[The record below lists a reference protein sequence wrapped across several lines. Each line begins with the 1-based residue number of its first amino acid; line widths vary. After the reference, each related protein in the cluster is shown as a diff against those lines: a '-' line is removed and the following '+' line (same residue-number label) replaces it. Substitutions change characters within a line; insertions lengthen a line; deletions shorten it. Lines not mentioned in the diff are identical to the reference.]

1 MKSSPAHPE
10 PPPRTTLRERRAA
23 LTRSVILEAARRQF
37 AERGYAAAAVRPIA
51 QEAGISLQT
60 LYATFGSKQGLLL
73 ALVDTVREQT
83 GGPEARERI
92 PRSDDPEELIEL
104 AARLRRRILEVCG
117 DIIVTFREGAAGDP
131 QVAAAYAE
139 GQRRMREGVERMC
152 RRLEALGALRAGLT
166 PGRAADQMAALFV
179 AEIYEELTS
188 PRSGWS
194 ADEYEVWLRDRLR
207 DVLLDPAR

>member
-1 MKSSPAHPE
+1 MKSSPPLPE
-10 PPPRTTLRERRAA
+10 PAPRTTLRERRAA
-23 LTRSVILEAARRQF
+23 LTRSVILDAARRQF

-83 GGPEARERI
+83 GGPEARARI
-92 PRSDDPEELIEL
+92 PRSDDPDELIEL
-104 AARLRRRILEVCG
+104 AAGLRRRILEVCG

-131 QVAAAYAE
+131 QVATAYEE

-152 RRLEALGALRAGLT
+152 GRLEALGALRPGLT
-166 PGRAADQMAALFV
+166 PRKAADQMAALFV

-194 ADEYEVWLRDRLR
+194 PDEYEAWLRDRLR
-207 DVLLDPAR
+207 EALLDPAR